1 MVCNVNDI
9 YIGRSLDL
17 YGEYSQGETD
27 LFLQFL
33 RPGMVVVEVGANI
46 GAHTVPLAQAVW
58 PRGAVLAFEPQRIVF
73 QTLCA
78 NLAVNSIVNVDARP
92 AAVGAAPG
100 TLLVPVLDCTLA
112 NNFGGLGL
120 GTHTVGEPV
129 SVVTLDSLDLG
140 RCDLLKVDAE
150 GMEKDVLDGAS
161 ATLARHR
168 PLLYVE
174 NDRQD
179 KSAELIRAIHMLGY
193 RMYWHRPY
201 LFSAANFAGNP
212 DNVFGNIASL
222 NMLCLPADKANFTVD
237 GFEPVAVPDA

>member
-1 MVCNVNDI
+1 MIYNVNDI

-33 RPGMVVVEVGANI
+33 RPGMAVVEVGANI

-58 PRGAVLAFEPQRIVF
+58 PGGTVLAFEPQRLVF

-78 NLAVNSIVNVDARP
+78 NLAVNSITNVDARLT
-92 AAVGAAPG
+92 AVGAAPG
-100 TLLVPVLDCTLA
+100 TLLVPILDCTLT

-120 GTHTVGEPV
+120 GMHTVGEPV
-129 SVVTLDSLDLG
+129 PVVTLDGLDLG

-150 GMEKDVLDGAS
+150 GMEKDVLDGAA

-174 NDRQD
+174 NDRPD
-179 KSAELIRAIHMLGY
+179 KSAELIRAIHAQGY
-193 RMYWHRPY
+193 TMYWHRIY
-201 LFSAANFAGNP
+201 LFNSNNFAGNP
-212 DNVFGNIASL
+212 EDVFGTTASQ
-222 NMLCLPADKANFTVD
+222 NMLCLPADKANVTAQ
-237 GFEPVAVPDA
+237 GFEPVIVPD